1 LAATLHLDTGREM
14 RGGQWQVF
22 HLLEGLTKAGHH
34 CTLLARP
41 GSPLLDRA
49 RAAGLDA
56 RPLRLREII
65 RLAPSYNLVHAHD
78 ARAHTLASFLGRP
91 LVVSRRVAFPL
102 RGSPGSRWKY
112 SRASRYIA
120 VSNYVKSILAA
131 AGISEDKIDVVNDG
145 VPLPPEPRFEGR
157 STIVAIDSSD
167 PGKGK
172 SLIQDAARRAQVEVL
187 FSKDLPAD
195 LKSAALF
202 IYVTESEGLGSAA
215 LLAMAAGVP
224 VLASAAGGLPE
235 VIEDGVTGLL
245 MRENSSARIADAM
258 LGMLRDRTHLAQLGR
273 NARER
278 VERDFTTE
286 HMVQNTLRVYE
297 RVLA

>member
-195 LKSAALF
+195 LPSAALF